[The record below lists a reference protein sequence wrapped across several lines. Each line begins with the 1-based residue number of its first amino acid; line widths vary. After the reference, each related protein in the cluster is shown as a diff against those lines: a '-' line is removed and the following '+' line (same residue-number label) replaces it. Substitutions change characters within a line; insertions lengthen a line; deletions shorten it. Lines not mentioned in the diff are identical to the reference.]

1 MEQPNLNYSD
11 GYKPITE
18 EPPVSRAGSYSFS
31 QPTKKPS
38 SPEPNTRG
46 DMSPAKN
53 SPLPPV
59 PVPSPPTPPPPRELK
74 TSDIEVHQ
82 PQGVT
87 RAFLGAVAIST
98 ILASLFLAYFNSAK
112 ATQANQLEAKY
123 QNEVV
128 PIIDGEEF
136 KQKEQAVIDIGR
148 QSAQLQQQ
156 KNNILRYS
164 ALLSELESIIF
175 KGVRLTRITA
185 STESKIILEGVTSSF
200 ADLARVTDSVRT
212 SVYFTDVSVVSAN
225 KQQNGNVN
233 FIVTFTVDEGFLKT
247 KREL

>member
-1 MEQPNLNYSD
+1 MGQPNLNYSD

-31 QPTKKPS
+31 KPTKRLP
-38 SPEPNTRG
+38 SPEPNTR
-46 DMSPAKN
+46 DDILPAKN
-53 SPLPPV
+53 SPFPPV

-87 RAFLGAVAIST
+87 RAFLGAIAIST

-148 QSAQLQQQ
+148 QSTQLQQQ
-156 KNNILRYS
+156 KNNVLRYS

-212 SVYFTDVSVVSAN
+212 SVYFTGVSVVSAN

-233 FIVTFTVDEGFLKT
+233 FIVTFTVDESFLKT
-247 KREL
+247 KR